1 MSNIRGFAYKNQDL
15 SLIKNT
21 KLGGRI
27 NLQLRIEAF
36 NLWNWH
42 IFQAQGNQN
51 YGLSAFNTDLASPDF
66 GQWNGT
72 VSDPRNVQ
80 VAARIEF

>member
-1 MSNIRGFAYKNQDL
+1 M
-15 SLIKNT
+15 
-21 KLGGRI
+21 

-42 IFQAQGNQN
+42 IFRPRGPN

-66 GQWNGT
+66 GKWNGT
-72 VSDPRNVQ
+72 VSDPRTVQ
-80 VAARIEF
+80 VAARFEF